1 MSGFECQ
8 TFLGSGRIDIPVQ
21 LHWDLD
27 IVEFSDWEFDTFFTI
42 TKKEVDYRYPSIC
55 TTNAFQKKVV
65 QIEFVQIA
73 SEYT

>member
-42 TKKEVDYRYPSIC
+42 TEEEKVDY
-55 TTNAFQKKVV
+55 
-65 QIEFVQIA
+65 IEV
-73 SEYT
+73 

>member
-1 MSGFECQ
+1 MDFALTISTDIRQPLLLTVKSNLMSGFECQ

-42 TKKEVDYRYPSIC
+42 TEEEVDY
-55 TTNAFQKKVV
+55 
-65 QIEFVQIA
+65 IEV
-73 SEYT
+73 